1 MVAVAELT
9 ALQRRWLKDAF
20 QLLHTYQESVRIA
33 FRTDL
38 IA

>member
-1 MVAVAELT
+1 VVAVAELT

-20 QLLHTYQESVRIA
+20 HLVHSYQESVRIA